1 MRRDGWGNGGHHE
14 LKNGGSDA
22 SVFVLAAGTGKP
34 KPAGAGAKTPDDI
47 MTVDLDS
54 RTFVWG

>member
-1 MRRDGWGNGGHHE
+1 
-14 LKNGGSDA
+14 LT
-22 SVFVLAAGTGKP
+22 VGTGKS

-47 MTVDLDS
+47 VTVDLDS